1 MQRIGEKIKKIREL
15 RNYTQ
20 EYVAR
25 ELEMSLANYSKIER
39 DEIQLTIDRL
49 EKIAVVFQLNSYL
62 DILTFDEKIFFNIH
76 NNHNGYIHNNYTTT
90 DEIMSRLLA
99 LEKRISEIEKN
110 D

>member
-25 ELEMSLANYSKIER
+25 ELEMSLANYSKI
-39 DEIQLTIDRL
+39 D
-49 EKIAVVFQLNSYL
+49 
-62 DILTFDEKIFFNIH
+62 